1 MINHEIKGSISTI
14 TLDNSRNHNAFSGL
28 LIKDFTNMLEVI
40 NKNEEIRVVVLRASG
55 QNFSSGAD
63 LNWMKSMVNS
73 SEQVNEKDALL
84 LAELL
89 DKLNTLSKPT
99 VALVQGRTYGGALGL
114 LACCDIVI
122 SESSAQFCFSEVKLG
137 LIPATIAPYVIQCIG
152 SSAATRYFITAET
165 FDTATAEQLR
175 LVHIC
180 CDEGKLADAAEQVIE
195 CIQNNGP
202 QAITAVKQLTQKIDA
217 INPTLKQE
225 TAKILA
231 SIRVSPEGQEGI
243 KAFLEKRNPTWK
255 EQ

>member
-14 TLDNSRNHNAFSGL
+14 TLDNHRNHNAFSDL
-28 LIKDFTNMLEVI
+28 LIKDFTNILELI
-40 NKNEEIRVVVLRASG
+40 NKNEKIRAVILKASG

-63 LNWMKSMVNS
+63 LNWMQSMANS

-122 SESSAQFCFSEVKLG
+122 AESCAQFCFSEVKLG

-152 SSAATRYFITAET
+152 SSAATRYFITAEM
-165 FDTATAEQLR
+165 FDAATAEQLR

-180 CDEGKLADAAEQVIE
+180 CDKGNLESTAEKIIQS
-195 CIQNNGP
+195 IQNNGP
-202 QAITAVKQLTQKIDA
+202 CAITAVKQLTQKIDA
-217 INPTLKQE
+217 INPALKQE
-225 TAKILA
+225 TAKLLA
-231 SIRVSPEGQEGI
+231 SIRVSDEGQEGI
-243 KAFLEKRNPTWK
+243 NAFLEKRNPAWK